1 MSSYFDRASME
12 RFSQGLLQ
20 LAEQRQQVVTALK
33 QLAQSLSSGDSSAE
47 ETPTDSAEFQT
58 VRQELGQVADRLRQ
72 SKFKIV
78 ILGDMKRGKST
89 LLNALLGEPLLPS
102 DVTPCTAVL
111 TVIRH
116 GSSPQV
122 TLQYQDDRPTES
134 IDFETFKQNYT
145 IPPDTARQLEASHK
159 EAFPDLSHAVINY
172 PLPWLEAGVELVDT
186 PGLNDTEARNQ
197 QVLTYLNQAQA
208 VVFVLS
214 ATQPMT
220 LDEQRYLTNY
230 LSDRDRP
237 VFFLINGFDRIRTGL
252 INPDDEVAVAAAEN
266 KIRETYR
273 SALSTYFSSLPEDT
287 PEDMYE
293 QRVFETAALTAL
305 RQRAQGASL
314 EDTHLAPFLAAL
326 QQFLTHDRGRTE
338 LRQAVTVAERA
349 QRTLAA
355 SIARRIPLLDESLD
369 EIEKKVTSVQSD
381 FSRLE
386 AIRDQYRQL
395 IRTSC
400 DRTALEISTSFKTY
414 ILSLADTFEQDFT
427 ESQPD
432 LEFLEFLQ
440 PEKRAEFY
448 RAFKRAFERYINDR
462 LAAWEFTAKQKIGQ
476 AFDELNDSASEY
488 QVAYAE
494 VVEVIHEK
502 LMGRRFYAVGQKYNP
517 KDAQIWTDNIKD
529 LFEEIPGNLND
540 AVSSFNSFWQ
550 SVLQMVLVY
559 VCVSVVLQLIGLMF
573 SGLFLN
579 VVGIVAAAGGIL
591 VAQAAY
597 IRQEFLKA
605 TKQAFVQHLPQVA
618 DDQQRSIHKAVKD
631 CFQTYETQAI
641 ERISADI
648 ATRRVELSKLV
659 EQKQDQSLDYEKEVA
674 RLQAL
679 VKDSELIVTQLTE
692 QVR

>member
-1 MSSYFDRASME
+1 ME

-102 DVTPCTAVL
+102 DVNPCTAVL

-237 VFFLINGFDRIRTGL
+237 VFFLINGFDRI
-252 INPDDEVAVAAAEN
+252 
-266 KIRETYR
+266 
-273 SALSTYFSSLPEDT
+273 
-287 PEDMYE
+287 
-293 QRVFETAALTAL
+293 
-305 RQRAQGASL
+305 
-314 EDTHLAPFLAAL
+314 
-326 QQFLTHDRGRTE
+326 DR
-338 LRQAVTVAERA
+338 
-349 QRTLAA
+349 
-355 SIARRIPLLDESLD
+355 
-369 EIEKKVTSVQSD
+369 K
-381 FSRLE
+381 
-386 AIRDQYRQL
+386 
-395 IRTSC
+395 
-400 DRTALEISTSFKTY
+400 
-414 ILSLADTFEQDFT
+414 
-427 ESQPD
+427 
-432 LEFLEFLQ
+432 
-440 PEKRAEFY
+440 
-448 RAFKRAFERYINDR
+448 
-462 LAAWEFTAKQKIGQ
+462 
-476 AFDELNDSASEY
+476 
-488 QVAYAE
+488 
-494 VVEVIHEK
+494 
-502 LMGRRFYAVGQKYNP
+502 
-517 KDAQIWTDNIKD
+517 
-529 LFEEIPGNLND
+529 
-540 AVSSFNSFWQ
+540 
-550 SVLQMVLVY
+550 
-559 VCVSVVLQLIGLMF
+559 SVV
-573 SGLFLN
+573 
-579 VVGIVAAAGGIL
+579 
-591 VAQAAY
+591 
-597 IRQEFLKA
+597 
-605 TKQAFVQHLPQVA
+605 
-618 DDQQRSIHKAVKD
+618 
-631 CFQTYETQAI
+631 
-641 ERISADI
+641 
-648 ATRRVELSKLV
+648 
-659 EQKQDQSLDYEKEVA
+659 
-674 RLQAL
+674 
-679 VKDSELIVTQLTE
+679 
-692 QVR
+692 